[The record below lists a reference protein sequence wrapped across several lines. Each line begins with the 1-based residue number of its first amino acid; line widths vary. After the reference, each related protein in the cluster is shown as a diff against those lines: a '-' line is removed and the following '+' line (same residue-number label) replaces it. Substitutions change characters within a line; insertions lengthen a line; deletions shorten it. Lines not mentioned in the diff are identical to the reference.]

1 MVRQMNRTIE
11 YDNIPFGPYVM
22 RTKLPEDIR
31 KRLLTDGKKQLKSYH
46 TRLAGHLDSQL
57 KYNDETT
64 GWFYQQSS
72 PIWQAYREGWSNWS
86 GHPNEPV
93 ELNAHDLWVN
103 FMKPGDFNPV
113 HTHGGDYSFVIFLD
127 IPKKLIEEQDAFEG
141 TSAKPGS
148 LMFEFTQQAKPKW
161 AMTGQ
166 SFRPST
172 GDMIIFPALLQH
184 WVLPFKSKCTR
195 VSVSGNLE
203 ILNRQKLS
211 NDFF

>member
-1 MVRQMNRTIE
+1 MVRQMNRTVE
-11 YDNIPFGPYVM
+11 YSNIPFGPYVM
-22 RTKLPEDIR
+22 RTKIPEDMR

-46 TRLAGHLDSQL
+46 KKLAGHLDSQL

-72 PIWQAYREGWSNWS
+72 PIWQAYREGWSNWT

-127 IPKKLIEEQDAFEG
+127 VPKKLIEEQDAFEG
-141 TSAKPGS
+141 TSSKPGS

-166 SFRPST
+166 AFRPST
-172 GDMIIFPALLQH
+172 GDMVIFPALLQH

-203 ILNRQKLS
+203 IVNRQNLS

>member
-1 MVRQMNRTIE
+1 MEKRVNRTLK
-11 YDNIPFGPYVM
+11 YGNIQFGPYVM
-22 RTKLPEDIR
+22 RTKIPEDMR
-31 KRLLTDGKKQLKSYH
+31 KRLLKDGKKDLKSYH
-46 TRLAGHLDSQL
+46 KSLAGHLHTQL
-57 KYNDETT
+57 KYNDKTT
-64 GWFYQQSS
+64 KWFYQESHF
-72 PIWQAYREGWSNWS
+72 IFQAYREGWSNWI
-86 GHPNEPV
+86 GLPNYNC

-127 IPKKLIEEQDAFEG
+127 VPKELQKEQDAFEG
-141 TSAKPGS
+141 TSAVPGS

-161 AMTGQ
+161 AQTGQ

-184 WVLPFKSKCTR
+184 WVVPYKSKCTR

-203 ILNRQKLS
+203 VLNRKQLP

>member
-1 MVRQMNRTIE
+1 
-11 YDNIPFGPYVM
+11 M
-22 RTKLPEDIR
+22 RTKIPEDMR
-31 KRLLTDGKKQLKSYH
+31 KRLLKDGKKDLKSYH
-46 TRLAGHLDSQL
+46 KSLAGHLHTQL
-57 KYNDETT
+57 KYNDKTT
-64 GWFYQQSS
+64 KWFYQESHF
-72 PIWQAYREGWSNWS
+72 IFRAYREGWSNWS
-86 GHPNEPV
+86 GLPNYNC

-127 IPKKLIEEQDAFEG
+127 IPKELKKEQDAFEG
-141 TSAKPGS
+141 TSAVPGS

-161 AMTGQ
+161 AQTGQ

-184 WVLPFKSKCTR
+184 WVVPYKSKCTR

-203 ILNRQKLS
+203 VLNRKQLP

>member
-1 MVRQMNRTIE
+1 MNRTVE
-11 YDNIPFGPYVM
+11 YGNIPFGPYVM
-22 RTKLPEDIR
+22 RTKIPEDIR

-46 TRLAGHLDSQL
+46 KKLAGHLDSQL

-72 PIWQAYREGWSNWS
+72 PIWQAYREGWSNWT
-86 GHPNEPV
+86 GHPNEGI

-127 IPKKLIEEQDAFEG
+127 VPKKLIEEQDAFEG
-141 TSAKPGS
+141 TSSKPGS

-166 SFRPST
+166 AFRPRT
-172 GDMIIFPALLQH
+172 GDMVIFPALLQH

-203 ILNRQKLS
+203 VMNRQNLS

>member
-1 MVRQMNRTIE
+1 MEKQVNRTLQ
-11 YDNIPFGPYVM
+11 YGNIPFGPYVM
-22 RTKLPEDIR
+22 KTKVPEDIR
-31 KRLLTDGKKQLKSYH
+31 KRLLKDAKKQLKSYH
-46 TRLAGHLDSQL
+46 KHLAGHLHTQL
-57 KYNDETT
+57 RYNDDTT
-64 GWFYQQSS
+64 KWFYEQST
-72 PIWQAYREGWSNWS
+72 PIWQAYREGWSNWAGLTNYS
-86 GHPNEPV
+86 C

-127 IPKKLIEEQDAFEG
+127 VPEKIIEEQNAFEG

-161 AMTGQ
+161 AITGQ
-166 SFRPST
+166 TYRPKT

-184 WVLPFKSKCTR
+184 WVVPFKSKCTR
-195 VSVSGNLE
+195 ISVSGNIE
-203 ILNRQKLS
+203 VVNRKNLP

>member
-1 MVRQMNRTIE
+1 MKTKIPE
-11 YDNIPFGPYVM
+11 Y
-22 RTKLPEDIR
+22 IR
-31 KRLLTDGKKQLKSYH
+31 KRLLSDGKKQLKSYH
-46 TRLAGHLDSQL
+46 KNLAGHLHTQL
-57 KYNDETT
+57 KYNDKTT
-64 GWFYQQSS
+64 KWFYQESHF
-72 PIWQAYREGWSNWS
+72 IFRAYREGWSNWS
-86 GHPNEPV
+86 GLPNYNC

-127 IPKKLIEEQDAFEG
+127 VPKELKKEQDAFEG
-141 TSAKPGS
+141 TSAVPGS

-161 AMTGQ
+161 AQTGQ
-166 SFRPST
+166 SFRPNT

-184 WVLPFKSKCTR
+184 WVVPYKSKCTR

-203 ILNRQKLS
+203 IVNRQNLS

>member
-1 MVRQMNRTIE
+1 MERQVNRTIE
-11 YDNIPFGPYVM
+11 YKNIPFGPFVM
-22 RTKLPEDIR
+22 ATRVPEDIR
-31 KRLLTDGKKQLKSYH
+31 KRLLKDAKKQLKSYH
-46 TRLAGHLDSQL
+46 KHLAGHLHTQL
-57 KYNDETT
+57 RYNDDTT
-64 GWFYQQSS
+64 KWFYEQST
-72 PIWQAYREGWSNWS
+72 PIWQAYREGWSNWAGLTNYS
-86 GHPNEPV
+86 C

-127 IPKKLIEEQDAFEG
+127 VPKELKKEQDAFEG
-141 TSAKPGS
+141 TSAVPGS

-161 AMTGQ
+161 AHTGQ

-184 WVLPFKSKCTR
+184 WVVPYKSKCTR

-203 ILNRQKLS
+203 VVNRKQLP